1 MKKVKIFVDGHW
13 FDEPFQS
20 TGVFIKGLYQQL
32 AYDERFEIFLGA
44 YSLAA
49 LEKEFE
55 GTEFKFLPY
64 SSHSKYKRLSVDVT
78 KLIQK
83 HRFDFIHFQYTL
95 PLIKTCKEIVTIH
108 DVLFMEFPELF
119 PWSYR
124 ISKEILFK
132 RSAKRAE
139 IVTTVSGY
147 SKTAITRYFHIP
159 GERIHIIPNGISASF
174 YNPEQKLDD
183 SLRKKYSLDKFILY
197 VSRIEPRKNHITLVK
212 AFVQGEF
219 WKRGFQLV
227 FIGKQDIEVPELNE
241 YINSLSERITK
252 SIIFLTGVE
261 ESALKDLYL
270 NTCLFVYPSIAEGFG
285 IPPLEAA
292 VMKAKVLCSNATAM
306 SDFSFFNEDLIRVN
320 DVDVLIAEM
329 NRTLSADNAYKRE
342 QIAHLVKEKYCWKTI
357 AEDFVRLIFR
367 HHRANG

>member
-1 MKKVKIFVDGHW
+1 MKKIKLFVDGHW

-20 TGVFIKGLYQQL
+20 TGVFIKGLYRQL
-32 AYDERFEIFLGA
+32 ACDERFEIFLGA
-44 YSLAA
+44 YSLDA
-49 LEKEFE
+49 LQKEFE
-55 GTEFKFLPY
+55 GTEFRFLPY
-64 SSHSKYKRLSVDVT
+64 TSHSKYKRLSVDVT
-78 KLIQK
+78 KLIHR

-108 DVLFMEFPELF
+108 DVLFMEYPELF

-139 IVTTVSGY
+139 VVTTVSGY
-147 SKTAITRYFHIP
+147 SKTAIARYFHIP
-159 GERIHIIPNGISASF
+159 AERIHVIPNGISASF
-174 YNPEQKLDD
+174 YHPEQKVDD
-183 SLRKKYSLDKFILY
+183 SLRKKYNLDKFILY

-227 FIGKQDIEVPELNE
+227 FVGKRDIDVPELNE
-241 YINSLSERITK
+241 FINSLSEPIK
-252 SIIFLTGVE
+252 KVILFLTGVE

-270 NTCLFVYPSIAEGFG
+270 NTRLFVYPSIAEGFG

-306 SDFSFFNEDLIRVN
+306 ADFGFFNEDLIRVN
-320 DVDVLIAEM
+320 DVGVLIAEM
-329 NRTLSADNAYKRE
+329 NRTLSADDTYKRE
-342 QIAHLVKEKYCWKTI
+342 QIAQLVKERYSWKRI
-357 AEDFVRLIFR
+357 AEDFAGLIFQHYR
-367 HHRANG
+367 VKG